1 MTLNYFVMK
10 RYKATCQENINPG
23 FILILLFMIIIPGQ
37 TFGQLPDKL
46 PDLVVSN
53 LYWSP
58 DTFQVGDSVWFQ
70 AEITNIGEAATPAK
84 IHGVRFTV
92 NGDAIGCT
100 SDFRSSLDPGESFIA
115 VPDITCKDVD
125 SGYWVIRNFG
135 EYEIEVEVDDYCLN
149 YQEDENASSY
159 CTQKKDPRCNNR
171 ICESNEDNNI
181 YSVIFN
187 LEGIFEY
194 EKKADLIIT
203 SVTMEP
209 ENPDPGDDVIFSA
222 IVKNQGDTVATSKT
236 GYFGVNFMFGE
247 TRVSRTAFD
256 KMMTS
261 LGPGES
267 TIQTANWS
275 LEEGASDGVW
285 KAAAGD
291 TVLTA
296 LVDKDDDVKE
306 FIETNNTFN
315 KTMYIGVHDSVKK
328 ADLVVGDIF
337 FDPPDPVP
345 GQLVFFSADIV
356 NQGQLYTQ
364 PVEKDH
370 TINMEFTSGGLHA
383 SRTIHE
389 EQIKDSIP
397 SGDTVRIYGNQ
408 VDSDLERDGGWF
420 SKNPG
425 DYIITCFADKW
436 GKDGPGKI
444 AESDETNNTFSK
456 RITVMPK
463 LDLGPLPDLEITSL
477 SWEPSEPDPGD
488 SISFTVGVK
497 NSGTVATPEDRLYK
511 AKLSV
516 FDTILY
522 NKSENSIQA
531 GGTIEFEMGKTIVP
545 EQVASNEV
553 TVAVDTFPWFSI
565 IEITKSNNVITGEIS
580 SLVTNLDNTVLGDEM
595 KIFPNPAHDRVNL
608 QVQTTRKRQQII
620 NVVNLAG
627 QIVFSDLILLDP
639 GINRYS
645 IYTGN
650 LPSGMYFVVTDLG
663 GFKLL
668 IRH

>member
-1 MTLNYFVMK
+1 MK
-10 RYKATCQENINPG
+10 RNNTTSQKILNPG
-23 FILILLFMIIIPGQ
+23 YSLIILFLLIISGQ
-37 TFGQLPDKL
+37 AFGQLPDKL
-46 PDLVVSN
+46 PDLVVSE

-58 DTFQVGDSVWFQ
+58 DTPRVGDSVWFQ

-100 SDFRSSLDPGESFIA
+100 SEFRSSLDPGESFIA

-149 YQEDENASSY
+149 YQEDETASSF
-159 CTQKKDPRCNNR
+159 CMQKKYPSCNNR
-171 ICESNEDNNI
+171 ICESNEENNI
-181 YSVIFN
+181 YSKIFN
-187 LEGIFEY
+187 FEGIFKY

-209 ENPDPGDDVIFSA
+209 EDPNPGDDVIFSA
-222 IVKNQGDTVATSKT
+222 VVKNQGDTVATSKT

-256 KMMTS
+256 KMLTS
-261 LGPGES
+261 LDPGES
-267 TIQTANWS
+267 SVQTANWS
-275 LEEGASDGVW
+275 LEEGASGGVW
-285 KAAAGD
+285 KAVAGD

-315 KTMYIGVHDSVKK
+315 KTLYIGVHDSIKM
-328 ADLVVGDIF
+328 ADLIVGDIF
-337 FDPPDPVP
+337 ADPPDPVP
-345 GQLVFFSADIV
+345 GQLVFFSADII
-356 NQGQLYTQ
+356 NQGHLYTQ

-383 SRTIHE
+383 SRTILE

-397 SGDTVRIYGNQ
+397 IGDTVRIYGNQ

-425 DYIITCFADKW
+425 DYIIACIADKW

-444 AESDETNNTFSK
+444 AESDENNNTFSK

-463 LDLGPLPDLEITSL
+463 LDLGALPDLEVTGL
-477 SWEPSEPDPGD
+477 SWDPAEPEPGD
-488 SISFTVGVK
+488 SILFILSIE
-497 NSGTVATPEDRLYK
+497 NSGAAPTPENRLFK
-511 AKLSV
+511 ARLLV

-522 NKSENSIQA
+522 AKSNNSLGTGA
-531 GGTIEFEMGKTIVP
+531 TIEFEMGKTIVP
-545 EQVASNEV
+545 DQVTNNEV

-565 IEITKSNNVITGEIS
+565 IEITKSNNVLTGEIS
-580 SLVTNLDNTVLGDEM
+580 SLETNLENAIQENEI
-595 KIFPNPAHDRVNL
+595 KIFPNPAHDQVNL
-608 QVQTTRKRQQII
+608 QVQSTTRRQQLVA
-620 NVVNLAG
+620 VVNLAG
-627 QIVFSDLILLDP
+627 QVVYSDMILIYP

-650 LPSGMYFVVTDLG
+650 LPSGMYFLVTDYG
-663 GFKLL
+663 GYKLM

>member
-1 MTLNYFVMK
+1 MIMK
-10 RYKATCQENINPG
+10 KYNTTCQKIWNPG
-23 FILILLFMIIIPGQ
+23 YSLIILFLVIIPGQ
-37 TFGQLPDKL
+37 VFGQLPDKL
-46 PDLVVSN
+46 PDLVVSE

-58 DTFQVGDSVWFQ
+58 DTPRVGDSVWFQ

-92 NGDAIGCT
+92 NGDALGCT
-100 SDFRSSLDPGESFIA
+100 SAFRNSLDPGESFIA
-115 VPDITCKDVD
+115 VPDINCKDVD

-135 EYEIEVEVDDYCLN
+135 EYEIEIEVDDYCLN
-149 YQEDENASSY
+149 YQTDPEASSY
-159 CTQKKDPRCNNR
+159 CTEKTDPRCKNR

-187 LEGIFEY
+187 FEGVFDY

-209 ENPDPGDDVIFSA
+209 ENPNPGDDVIFSA
-222 IVKNQGDTVATSKT
+222 VIKNQGDTVATSKT

-256 KMMTS
+256 KMLIS
-261 LGPGES
+261 VDPGES

-275 LEEGASDGVW
+275 LEEGSSNGAW
-285 KAAAGD
+285 KAVTGD

-306 FIETNNTFN
+306 FIESNNTFN
-315 KTMYIGVHDSVKK
+315 KTLYIGVNDSVKM

-337 FDPPDPVP
+337 FDPPDPLP

-356 NQGQLYTQ
+356 NQGQLYTK

-389 EQIKDSIP
+389 EQINDSIP
-397 SGDTVRIYGNQ
+397 AGDTVRIYGNQ
-408 VDSDLERDGGWF
+408 VDSDLERDGGWY

-425 DYIITCFADKW
+425 DFVITCIADKW

-444 AESDETNNTFSK
+444 KESDEFNNSFSK

-463 LDLGPLPDLEITSL
+463 LDLGPLPDLEITAL
-477 SWEPSEPDPGD
+477 SWEPAEPNPGD
-488 SISFTVGVK
+488 SISFTISIK
-497 NSGTVATPEDRLYK
+497 NSGAKATPEGRLYK

-522 NKSENSIQA
+522 AKSNNSLGT
-531 GGTIEFEMGKTIVP
+531 GGTIDFELGRTKVP
-545 EQVASNEV
+545 DLVISNEV

-565 IEITKSNNVITGEIS
+565 TEITKSNNVLTEEIS
-580 SLVTNLDNTVLGDEM
+580 NLETDVENPIHADKI
-595 KIFPNPAHDRVNL
+595 KIFPNPADDRVSL
-608 QVQTTRKRQQII
+608 QVQSTIRRQQVIA
-620 NVVNLAG
+620 VVNLAG
-627 QIVFSDLILLDP
+627 QVVFSDMILMNP
-639 GINRYS
+639 GVNRYS

-650 LPSGMYFVVTDLG
+650 LPSGMYFLVTDNG
-663 GFKLL
+663 GYELM
-668 IRH
+668 ISH